1 MGQYWLVLGGTG
13 SLWGST
19 GSLGAVLAC
28 TWLYLVSMGHYW
40 LVLCGYGTVWGGTGW
55 YLVVL
60 GQNGVVL
67 GHYGAVLVST

>member
-13 SLWGST
+13 SLWGRN

-28 TWLYLVSMGHYW
+28 TWLYGS
-40 LVLCGYGTVWGGTGW
+40 VWGITGW

-60 GQNGVVL
+60 GPNGVVL
-67 GHYGAVLVST
+67 GHYGAVLVIT